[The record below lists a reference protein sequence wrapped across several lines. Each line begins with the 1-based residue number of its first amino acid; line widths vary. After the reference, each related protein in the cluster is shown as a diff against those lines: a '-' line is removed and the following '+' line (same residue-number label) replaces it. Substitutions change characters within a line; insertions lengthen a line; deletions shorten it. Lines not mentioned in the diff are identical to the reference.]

1 MSLSLACRLFGYSRQ
16 AYYKRKKMA
25 GHYQQLHKHVI
36 ALVSEKRIRQ
46 RRLGTRK
53 LCFLLQ
59 PELKCHGIGRDK
71 LFGILRAN
79 NLLIKPRKQYRKT
92 TDSKHW
98 LKKHVNLVENL
109 KVVKPEQVWVADI
122 TYIPTKEG
130 HNYLSLITDAYSK
143 KIMGYHLSEDLSA
156 AGCLK
161 ALEMALRSR
170 KYDHE
175 LVHHSDRGLQYCSED
190 YQKMLSK
197 AGIRPSMTEKYDPY
211 QNAVAER
218 INGILKDE
226 FDLEQGFAAH
236 LQAVE
241 VIKESIA
248 IYNNERPHLS
258 CQMLTPNL
266 MHQQQELEI
275 KKWKKKTS
283 KTVALEV

>member
-1 MSLSLACRLFGYSRQ
+1 
-16 AYYKRKKMA
+16 MA
-25 GHYQQLHKHVI
+25 GHYRQLHQQVI
-36 ALVSEKRIRQ
+36 ALVTEKRLRQ
-46 RRLGTRK
+46 PRIGTRK

-59 PELKCHGIGRDK
+59 QELKDHGIGRDK
-71 LFGILRAN
+71 LFAILRAS

-92 TDSKHW
+92 TDSRHW

-143 KIMGYHLSEDLSA
+143 KIMGYHLAENLGAS
-156 AGCLK
+156 GCQK
-161 ALEMALRSR
+161 ALEMALKSR
-170 KYDHE
+170 RYDHG
-175 LVHHSDRGLQYCSED
+175 LIHHSDRGLQYCSED
-190 YQKMLSK
+190 YQQMLSK

-226 FDLEQGFAAH
+226 FDLERGFAAH

-248 IYNNERPHLS
+248 IYNKERPHLS
-258 CQMLTPNL
+258 CKMLTPEA
-266 MHQQQELEI
+266 MHQQQLLEI

-283 KTVALEV
+283 KTVALEA

>member
-1 MSLSLACRLFGYSRQ
+1 MSLSVACRLFGYSRQ
-16 AYYKRKKMA
+16 AYYQRKKKA
-25 GHYQQLHKHVI
+25 AHYRQLHQQVM
-36 ALVSEKRIRQ
+36 ALVAEKRIRQ
-46 RRLGTRK
+46 PRSGTRK

-59 PELKCHGIGRDK
+59 PELKGLGIGRDK

-79 NLLIKPRKQYRKT
+79 NLLVKPRKQYRKT

-98 LKKHVNLVENL
+98 LKKHGNLVENL
-109 KVVKPEQVWVADI
+109 EVVKPEQVWVADI

-130 HNYLSLITDAYSK
+130 HNCLSLVTDAYSK
-143 KIMGYHLSEDLSA
+143 KIMGYHLSESLA
-156 AGCLK
+156 AEGCLK
-161 ALEMALRSR
+161 ALAMAINSR

-175 LVHHSDRGLQYCSED
+175 LIHHSDRGLQYCSEE
-190 YQKMLSK
+190 YQLMLSK

-218 INGILKDE
+218 VNGILKDE
-226 FDLEQGFAAH
+226 FNLEQGFAEH
-236 LQAVE
+236 LQAVA

-248 IYNNERPHLS
+248 IYNQERPHLS
-258 CQMLTPNL
+258 CHMLTPER
-266 MHQQQELEI
+266 MHQQQEVEL